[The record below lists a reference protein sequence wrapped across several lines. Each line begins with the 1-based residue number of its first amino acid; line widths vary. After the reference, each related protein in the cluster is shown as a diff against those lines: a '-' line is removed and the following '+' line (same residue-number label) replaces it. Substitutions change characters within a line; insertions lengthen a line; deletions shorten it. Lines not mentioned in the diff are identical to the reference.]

1 MDPTTLHSTL
11 APPLLLRSQG
21 SHGVSGSRGGT
32 IKMPVAPVGKG
43 RVSDYF
49 SETSDNDDSN
59 EEELRGL
66 AMSDSDLGKAHG
78 P

>member
-1 MDPTTLHSTL
+1 
-11 APPLLLRSQG
+11 
-21 SHGVSGSRGGT
+21 
-32 IKMPVAPVGKG
+32 MPVAPVGKG